1 MVYLLHEVAIESTF
15 SRICADLVVVQPQLA
30 QLARALETL
39 GDQRHTLVIDAV
51 LAEVELAHRGQG
63 L

>member
-1 MVYLLHEVAIESTF
+1 MLHLTQRVAMESTF
-15 SRICADLVVVQPQLA
+15 FRICADLVVVQPQLA
-30 QLARALETL
+30 QLARALEAL

-51 LAEVELAHRGQG
+51 LAQVELAHRGES